1 MCLRSNF
8 TLTNAQEIKS
18 LSQCLIDVDDRK
30 LDKGDDECYE
40 IEIPPNLLIRN
51 FIDPIEAI
59 VNHIYPNIQKKY
71 KDEEFLKSRA
81 ILAITNEVV
90 DQIND
95 YILNIIP
102 GEEKEYFNCDS
113 IDMTDVAT
121 TECFE
126 AATPNF
132 LHSLKAS

>member
-1 MCLRSNF
+1 M
-8 TLTNAQEIKS
+8 TNAQEIKS
-18 LSQCLIDVDDRK
+18 FSQWLINVGDEK
-30 LDKGDDECYE
+30 LGKGDDERYE
-40 IEIPPNLLIRN
+40 IEFSPNILITN

-59 VNHIYPNIQKKY
+59 VRRIYPNIQKKY

-81 ILAITNEVV
+81 ATNEVV